1 MTYKIYTAS
10 LLKEGLVAYLSLRD
24 GEAVWTTD
32 FTNATST
39 EQVAEETLKLEADR
53 GEQNNIIV
61 GPYTVD
67 VTSEDGRLVPLEN
80 RERIRAG
87 GPTIKL
93 PISGKTKQHTQAA
106 A

>member
-32 FTNATST
+32 LNRATST
-39 EQVAEETLKLEADR
+39 EHVEEATLKLEADR

-67 VTSEDGRLVPLEN
+67 VTSEEGRPVPVEN
-80 RERIRAG
+80 RERIRAN

-93 PISGKTKQHTQAA
+93 PISGKAGQQSQAA